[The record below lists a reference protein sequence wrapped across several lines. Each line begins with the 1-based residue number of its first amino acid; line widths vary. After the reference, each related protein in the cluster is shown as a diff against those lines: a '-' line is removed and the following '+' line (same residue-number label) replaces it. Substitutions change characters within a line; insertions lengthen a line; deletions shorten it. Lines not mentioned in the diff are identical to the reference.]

1 MKRQIRAVQH
11 GFTLIELMI
20 VVAII
25 GILAAIAIP
34 QYQQYVT
41 RSRWA
46 GVWTQLAP
54 IQTAVGECVQ
64 NNSGLLQAPC
74 DTTAGLIGA
83 GFLPANY
90 AVPTIANVTAD
101 YGGTAYVITAV
112 GAAAGYAG
120 CTGTMT
126 ATLVAAGQPI
136 TWVGNATPV
145 ATCNTRLV
153 ALGT

>member
-1 MKRQIRAVQH
+1 MKRQMQKVQG

-34 QYQQYVT
+34 QYQQYIT

-54 IQTAVGECVQ
+54 IQTAVGECAQ
-64 NNSGLLQAPC
+64 SNGGTLATGFC
-74 DTTAGLIGA
+74 DTTPNLITA
-83 GFLPANY
+83 GFLPSNY
-90 AVPTIANVTAD
+90 AVPTIAGVTSIN
-101 YGGTAYVITAV
+101 YGGTVDVFTVVGGATYGGCTATLTATLTAV
-112 GAAAGYAG
+112 GA
-120 CTGTMT
+120 
-126 ATLVAAGQPI
+126 PI
-136 TWVGNATPV
+136 TWVGNATG
-145 ATCNTRLV
+145 TGCTTRMV